1 MTPTSDPHE
10 AQTTDPVRWRLNIPF
25 SVSRHRL
32 AKLAGATLLLVK
44 VLVTGGTG
52 YLGSA
57 IVHALERHGHH
68 PVVFARHASASG
80 LPGTRI
86 DGDVRDTRVVTD
98 AAANVDAVCHT
109 AALVSVWQADR
120 SAFDAINVGGLQS
133 ALAAVRA
140 HHTPRLVYTS
150 SFLALPPSDSPRPLT
165 ANDYQR
171 TKVIARDVA
180 RRAAA
185 EGVPV
190 VTLYPGVVYGPGLA
204 TEGNLVGRLMSDRL
218 RGRLPGLIGG
228 TRTWSFS
235 FVDDV
240 ADAHVAAIEASSPRA
255 EYAVGG
261 VNAPQRAIFEFLRD
275 VRGLSIPRD
284 LPYLLASAAG
294 AVEELRAAMTRRPPL
309 LTRGVVDIFRHDW
322 ALDSADAVR
331 DLGLSTT
338 PLTDGLERTLVSLS

>member
-1 MTPTSDPHE
+1 LVH
-10 AQTTDPVRWRLNIPF
+10 
-25 SVSRHRL
+25 
-32 AKLAGATLLLVK
+32 VK

-57 IVHALERHGHH
+57 IVRALQHRGHH
-68 PVVFARHASASG
+68 PVVFARRATASG
-80 LPGTRI
+80 LPGTLI

-98 AAANVDAVCHT
+98 AAAMVDAVCHT

-120 SAFDAINVGGLQS
+120 SAFDAVNVGGLQS

-140 HHTPRLVYTS
+140 HRTPRLVYTS

-165 ANDYQR
+165 SNDYQR

-185 EGVPV
+185 EGVPI
-190 VTLYPGVVYGPGLA
+190 VTLYPGVVYGPGRA

-218 RGRLPGLIGG
+218 CGRLPGLIGSAH
-228 TRTWSFS
+228 TWSFS

-240 ADAHVAAIEASSPRA
+240 ANAHVAAIEAASPRA

-261 VNAPQRAIFEFLRD
+261 VNAPQRAIFEFLHA
-275 VRGLSIPRD
+275 VRGLSIPRE
-284 LPYLLASAAG
+284 LPYTLASIAG
-294 AVEELRAAMTRRPPL
+294 AIEELRASVIRRPPL
-309 LTRGVVDIFRHDW
+309 LTRGIVDIFRHDW

-331 DLGLSTT
+331 DLGLTTT
-338 PLTDGLERTLVSLS
+338 PLTDGLQRTLSSLT